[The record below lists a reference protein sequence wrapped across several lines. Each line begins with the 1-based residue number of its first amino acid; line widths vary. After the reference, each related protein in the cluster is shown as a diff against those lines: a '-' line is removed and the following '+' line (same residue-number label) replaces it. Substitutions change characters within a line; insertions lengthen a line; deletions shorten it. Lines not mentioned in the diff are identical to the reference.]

1 MEENRAKEEVRK
13 LAEARTKRETEES
26 MTIKIIE
33 MAIEQYR
40 VKELKAAEA
49 KPESKKSSAPKK
61 NDLGSASTLGKRG
74 GEKAAPGERKNNG
87 EGKAVAKTPESATPK
102 VLISIIK
109 PEVTADP
116 SK

>member
-1 MEENRAKEEVRK
+1 
-13 LAEARTKRETEES
+13 

-61 NDLGSASTLGKRG
+61 NDLGSAFGSESTLGKMG
-74 GEKAAPGERKNNG
+74 GEKAAPGERENNG